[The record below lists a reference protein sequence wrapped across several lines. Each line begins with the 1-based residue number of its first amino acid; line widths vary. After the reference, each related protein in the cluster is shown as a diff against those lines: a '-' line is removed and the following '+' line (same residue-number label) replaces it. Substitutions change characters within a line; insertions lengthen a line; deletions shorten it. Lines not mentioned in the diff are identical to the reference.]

1 MNSKTM
7 KKNMFYLAIA
17 AFVALANVACSSDDD
32 GAENYTPTLDPPKY
46 ETEAVVYTIPETA
59 DIQTSVPDAPAM
71 TAVNITE
78 SGQAVFELDSG
89 KTFKVYNIASMTG
102 DTYTL
107 EANRGTI
114 KMIAATTAPTRAT
127 STVQLVINVTIEL
140 DNGQSCNYNTGEDG
154 VPAQA
159 STPPP
164 ATDVETLL
172 CRTWNVLN
180 LAVEYQEDGKE
191 GVFREFDNGNLNE
204 VAAYANDQ
212 GARPRD
218 IRDIW

>member
-1 MNSKTM
+1 MIIPSMLHK
-7 KKNMFYLAIA
+7 
-17 AFVALANVACSSDDD
+17 DDTRTSL
-32 GAENYTPTLDPPKY
+32 YKY
-46 ETEAVVYTIPETA
+46 K
-59 DIQTSVPDAPAM
+59 
-71 TAVNITE
+71 
-78 SGQAVFELDSG
+78 FFLC
-89 KTFKVYNIASMTG
+89 F
-102 DTYTL
+102 
-107 EANRGTI
+107 
-114 KMIAATTAPTRAT
+114 
-127 STVQLVINVTIEL
+127 
-140 DNGQSCNYNTGEDG
+140 
-154 VPAQA
+154 PAQA